1 MTGWV
6 IRILLLI
13 LILRAL
19 WRLLRG
25 VASGL
30 QGAGGGPTARGRKE
44 PVALSRDPVCGTYV
58 VPGRALPLRDG
69 ALVRYFC
76 SERCREEYARTPRTD
91 S

>member
-25 VASGL
+25 IASGL
-30 QGAGGGPTARGRKE
+30 QGAGPGQAPPGRKA
-44 PVALSRDPVCGTYV
+44 PVALARDPVCGTYV
-58 VPGRALPLRDG
+58 VPGRALPFRDG

-76 SERCREEYARTPRTD
+76 SERCRDEYARTPRTQ